1 MIGVGWEVVIKGL
14 VVVFEVGVVLEVAE
28 TGKFV
33 AWKVSVILSL
43 LKIYL
48 KLVYYSLHQFI
59 KLKNI

>member
-1 MIGVGWEVVIKGL
+1 VIGVGGEVLVKGL
-14 VVVFEVGVVLEVAE
+14 VVVFEVAE
-28 TGKFV
+28 MGKFV